1 MNLQLFQSKNS
12 WVDKSSMVSFKD
24 IYLFQ
29 KNGSNLLQKVN
40 YSDFENLVTFQ
51 AQQALREEDYSV
63 FYKKKHLLFP
73 FLKDR
78 KKLTHYIN
86 IGVYDLPKTTL
97 SEEDFINV
105 NVLDMSILSRSIDKG
120 LYGMIKTMLPC
131 YTTCYFGKSGGK
143 GKDNVVGHSGLLPL
157 DIDNDLT
164 DEQIESLKKMG
175 VYALTPSTGGN
186 VRPIFRIVIDD
197 KSISRAGSLSKL
209 HELYFDLFNI
219 KLKELNIQIDLAC
232 RNINRLFYISKN
244 EEFKY
249 FYLNEEAYEF
259 TLPKNLEI
267 LKSSNELLK
276 SEYKSL
282 IDNLPEYFGDN
293 EQSNEEI
300 LYIIRKELEEIFTL
314 CLNNNIQP
322 FYNEGSMYYTLR
334 DFQYSLK
341 DYLTE
346 EELTHWLCKFLTL
359 SKLDKRIIKEEYI
372 NRGIDYIKNNII
384 K

>member
-12 WVDKSSMVSFKD
+12 WVDKSSIVSFKD

-40 YSDFENLVTFQ
+40 YSDFENLVIFQ
-51 AQQALREEDYSV
+51 AQQALREEDYSQ
-63 FYKKKHLLFP
+63 FYKKKHLLFT
-73 FLKDR
+73 FLKER
-78 KKLTHYIN
+78 KKLIQYIN
-86 IGVYDLPKTTL
+86 IGVYDLPKTLL
-97 SEEDFINV
+97 SEEDFLDINT
-105 NVLDMSILSRSIDKG
+105 LDMSILSRSIDKG

-131 YTTCYFGKSGGK
+131 YTTCLFNKSGGK
-143 GKDNVVGHSGLLPL
+143 GKENVVGHSGLLAL

-164 DEQIESLKKMG
+164 DEQIESLKTMG
-175 VYALTPSTGGN
+175 AYALTPSTGGN

-219 KLKELNIQIDLAC
+219 KLKELGIQIDLAC

-249 FYLNEEAYEF
+249 FYLNEEAFEI
-259 TLPKNLEI
+259 TLPKSLEV
-267 LKSSNELLK
+267 LKTSNDKVK
-276 SEYKSL
+276 SEYKTL
-282 IDNLPEYFGDN
+282 IDNLPDVAN

-300 LYIIRKELEEIFTL
+300 LLIIRKELEEIFKL
-314 CLNNNIQP
+314 CLNNNVQP
-322 FYNEGSMYYTLR
+322 FYHEGSMYHALR
-334 DFQYSLK
+334 DFHYSLK
-341 DYLTE
+341 NYLSE

-359 SKLDKRIIKEEYI
+359 SKLDTRITKQEYI
-372 NRGIDYIKNNII
+372 NRGIDYIKNEII